1 MKDRGW
7 FLGSAAAVWS
17 LGVSGMFGPRL
28 RVDFRQVQGV
38 QVSIPVCCVRWRV
51 VL

>member
-1 MKDRGW
+1 
-7 FLGSAAAVWS
+7 
-17 LGVSGMFGPRL
+17 MFGPRL

-51 VL
+51 VLYFAISPMPEVFLKGS